1 MRPKGDTAM
10 RATDKA
16 NHTSYGKE
24 DQRDRFHFLLR
35 ESPNQINCEDLDSV
49 HISELVERGLAFL
62 PDKDG
67 PQGPQEELIL
77 TSLMQSENPG
87 AKQLEEDASSSTAR
101 MPSPQRPSPSKFST
115 PPKQEQ
121 VAQPEP
127 QASLPSHSEPAIPE
141 PAAPALKPDAPAVD
155 TQQPQPPQREQQG
168 VEVERTRIADPPCVP
183 QDQERHAVTP
193 VPETVSD
200 VSDPAPKPEMDLPEI
215 ATLMMDVEVTA
226 EEALDAEVKS
236 ASAAGDEDTQAVE
249 DLV

>member
-49 HISELVERGLAFL
+49 HVSELVERGLAFL

-101 MPSPQRPSPSKFST
+101 MPSPSKIST

-121 VAQPEP
+121 VAHSEP
-127 QASLPSHSEPAIPE
+127 QASHSEPAIPG

-155 TQQPQPPQREQQG
+155 TQLPQPQIEQQG
-168 VEVERTRIADPPCVP
+168 VEVARTRIADPPCLV

-193 VPETVSD
+193 VPETASD

>member
-1 MRPKGDTAM
+1 M

-49 HISELVERGLAFL
+49 HVSELVERGLAFL

-67 PQGPQEELIL
+67 PQGPQEELTL

-101 MPSPQRPSPSKFST
+101 MPSPQRPSPSKIST

-121 VAQPEP
+121 VAHSEP
-127 QASLPSHSEPAIPE
+127 QASLPSHSEPAIAE
-141 PAAPALKPDAPAVD
+141 PAAPALRPDAPADD
-155 TQQPQPPQREQQG
+155 TQQPLLQIEQQG
-168 VEVERTRIADPPCVP
+168 VEVARTRIADPPCLV

-193 VPETVSD
+193 VPETASD

-215 ATLMMDVEVTA
+215 ATLMMDGEVTA

>member
-35 ESPNQINCEDLDSV
+35 ESPNQINCENLDSV
-49 HISELVERGLAFL
+49 HVSELVERGLAFL

-77 TSLMQSENPG
+77 TSLLQSENPG

-101 MPSPQRPSPSKFST
+101 MPSPQRPSPSKIST
-115 PPKQEQ
+115 PQTQEQ
-121 VAQPEP
+121 AAQPEP
-127 QASLPSHSEPAIPE
+127 LASLLSHPE
-141 PAAPALKPDAPAVD
+141 PTALEPPASSLLPDAPAVD
-155 TQQPQPPQREQQG
+155 APPHPQLGQQG
-168 VEVERTRIADPPCVP
+168 LDGTRTADSPFLHK
-183 QDQERHAVTP
+183 DQQRHAVTP
-193 VPETVSD
+193 VPEAASHSMTD
-200 VSDPAPKPEMDLPEI
+200 VNDRTPKPEMDLPEI
-215 ATLMMDVEVTA
+215 VTLMMDAEVTA

-236 ASAAGDEDTQAVE
+236 ASAAGDEDTEAVE